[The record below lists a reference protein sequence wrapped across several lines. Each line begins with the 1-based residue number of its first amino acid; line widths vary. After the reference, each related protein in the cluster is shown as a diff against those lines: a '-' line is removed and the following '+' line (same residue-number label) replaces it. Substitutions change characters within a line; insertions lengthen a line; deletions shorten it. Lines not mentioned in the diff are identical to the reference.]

1 MQKFM
6 ALALVS
12 GVIMFVAPE
21 VMAGYVVP
29 AKSDTSVS
37 GYSQE
42 FVSETTNVAAHPK
55 RRQSP
60 TKSKQKYYEPVITGN
75 NIIAAH
81 PKHRS
86 SGPRK

>member
-6 ALALVS
+6 ALALIF

-29 AKSDTSVS
+29 AKSDTSIS

-55 RRQSP
+55 RRQSN
-60 TKSKQKYYEPVITGN
+60 TKPRYYEPVITDN